1 MSVGAAGTVSQPA
14 PERPRRPGGVAKVG
28 VHAHY
33 LPDDYRQALI
43 DNGHSQPDGFPVR
56 PSWSPEAHLAMMD
69 RLQIGTAILSVSS
82 PGVNFGGDPADWARR
97 VNEAG
102 AKTVREYRGRFG
114 LFASLPLPDA
124 DAALSELAYAPD
136 KLLADGVVLL
146 TNYRGVYVGDER
158 FERLFAELNRRKAVA
173 FLHPTSPACFEATSL
188 GYPRPLLEFLLDT
201 TRAVANL
208 VLTGTLKRYRDL
220 RLIVPHS
227 GSALPVIADRL
238 ADFSRLFSVGGQ
250 PAGAIDV
257 TATLQNLY
265 YEVGAGAPF
274 PRQIAALLDL
284 LDAGRLLYGT
294 DFPFG
299 AVEGIEA
306 TTAELETTRLLKPP
320 ELDHVLRGNS
330 MSLFPRLVSS

>member
-1 MSVGAAGTVSQPA
+1 M
-14 PERPRRPGGVAKVG
+14 AKVD

-33 LPDDYRQALI
+33 LPADYRQALI
-43 DNGHSQPDGFPVR
+43 DHGHSQPDGFPVL
-56 PSWSPEAHLAMMD
+56 PSWSAEAHLAMMD
-69 RLQIGTAILSVSS
+69 RVGIGTAMLSVSS
-82 PGVNFGGDPADWARR
+82 PGVNFGADPADWSRR

-102 AKTVREYRGRFG
+102 AKTVREHPGRFG
-114 LFASLPLPDA
+114 LFASLPLPDT
-124 DAALSELAYAPD
+124 DAALSELAYALD
-136 KLLADGVVLL
+136 TLRADGVVLL
-146 TNYRGVYVGDER
+146 TNYRGVYVGVER
-158 FERLFAELNRRKAVA
+158 FEPLFAELNRRRAVA

-208 VLTGTLKRYRDL
+208 VLNGTLKRYRDL
-220 RLIVPHS
+220 RLIVPHA

-238 ADFSRLFSVGGQ
+238 AGFAQLFSVGGQ
-250 PAGAIDV
+250 PAGATDV
-257 TATLQNLY
+257 IAALQDLY
-265 YEVGAGAPF
+265 YEVGAGVPF

-284 LDAGRLLYGT
+284 VDAGRLLYGT

-320 ELDHVLRGNS
+320 ELDRVLRGNS
-330 MSLFPRLVSS
+330 LTLFPRLASS